1 MTDVS
6 TGSTILRYLKD
17 EVGYSITNKSC
28 VDHLTPITQGP
39 AVAQLAQLGL
49 KHDLV
54 SFARS
59 VMVSDT
65 QNRLVDP
72 TFPPELRLQVMKAG
86 VPRSTSCNLQLARS
100 WRTVD
105 DLRNLAYNML
115 LSPPR
120 DQWYQRD
127 PWADQETTD
136 NIRSTAKQAFLETV
150 MFKIDL
156 TTSFAT
162 LRHHSASSASPPLL
176 RATGAHTAAAHM
188 QQLTFG
194 ARIHHLHLS
203 ITVFGN
209 HHYGCVSVIAC
220 QGAIECMDSLK
231 LHFPNLK
238 ACILTF
244 NIHTTPS
251 IVAFNQHTLL
261 WKATFFDPGNTA
273 NALGTEISRLFDA
286 FATNGPGK
294 PKFVQI

>member
-1 MTDVS
+1 
-6 TGSTILRYLKD
+6 
-17 EVGYSITNKSC
+17 
-28 VDHLTPITQGP
+28 
-39 AVAQLAQLGL
+39 
-49 KHDLV
+49 
-54 SFARS
+54 
-59 VMVSDT
+59 
-65 QNRLVDP
+65 
-72 TFPPELRLQVMKAG
+72 MKAG

-294 PKFVQI
+294 PKFVQIRKITGTGSSHPCHYGPLVEVDSGQMDTKRQDGSLGGRLLEDAYRLARTGLSPPSLQPVSTGRWRR